1 MIIFVGFLLLI
12 ATFLILFVILIF
24 LTITVSLFL
33 ELPYVAT
40 TDKRIETIIKFA
52 QIKKNQTVVDLGSG
66 DGRLLVKSAQLGAI
80 AIGYEINPLLIL
92 FTKLRAFLRGLSQS
106 VIVNNKSL
114 WNADLKVADVIFVYA
129 LKKSM
134 KKFEDFVFSN
144 SKPGTRIV
152 TNTNP
157 FPGKKPQK
165 EENGIFLYVT

>member
-1 MIIFVGFLLLI
+1 MIIFVGILLLI
-12 ATFLILFVILIF
+12 TTFLILFVVLIF
-24 LTITVSLFL
+24 MTIAVSLFL

-40 TDKRIETIIKFA
+40 TNKRIETIIKFA
-52 QIKKNQTVVDLGSG
+52 KIKKNQTVIDLGSG

-80 AIGYEINPLLIL
+80 AIGYEINPLLVL
-92 FTKLRAFLRGLSQS
+92 FTKLRAHLNGLSQK

-134 KKFEDFVFSN
+134 KKFDDFVFSGA
-144 SKPGTRIV
+144 KPGTRIV
-152 TNTNP
+152 VNTNP
-157 FPGKKPQK
+157 FPGKKSQK